1 MSFSEV
7 FSVCLSVLT
16 NLKVIGACIAVI
28 LYLSFI
34 SYVTHYRKRPARPK
48 LKTKMVQQVPAQEA
62 PDPESADTESVEM

>member
-48 LKTKMVQQVPAQEA
+48 LKTKMVQQVPVQETPA
-62 PDPESADTESVEM
+62 PEASESESVDL